1 MTEESQIDDDVVDEV
16 SVDGRVA
23 RRQRNIEQVLDAA
36 LDMFVDDAM
45 HPSIEQIA
53 KRSGLSVRSLYR
65 YFADPGEL
73 REAAIERAKRRAYA
87 VSRLHRIGEGPLD
100 DRIADFVAMRLRLWD
115 TMGPVFR
122 AAVANA
128 PTHPR
133 VGDQRLRDRAMML
146 VQFELQFATEL
157 QALPEHE
164 RLTALSAGDLLT
176 QLDSIEFLRGYRELS
191 EDECTE
197 VLTSALLALLT

>member
-1 MTEESQIDDDVVDEV
+1 MTDGGDIGEV
-16 SVDGRVA
+16 ADPIDGRVA
-23 RRQRNIEQVLDAA
+23 RRQRNIEQALDAA
-36 LDMFVDDAM
+36 IDMFAEGSM

-53 KRSGLSVRSLYR
+53 TRSGLSVRSLYR

-73 REAAIERAKRRAYA
+73 REAAIERARRRAYQA
-87 VSRLHRIGEGPLD
+87 SRLHRIGVGPLD
-100 DRIADFVAMRLRLWD
+100 DRIADFVAMRLRLWN

-133 VGDQRLRDRAMML
+133 VGDQRLRDRAMMRE
-146 VQFELQFATEL
+146 QFELQFASEL

-164 RLTALSAGDLLT
+164 RATPLSAGDLLT
-176 QLDSIEFLRGYRELS
+176 QLDSIEFLRGYRELT

-197 VLTSALLALLT
+197 VLTSALLVLLT